1 MTIEILDTHEIAPEP
16 PPRRASLWL
25 HDNLFSSPMSTVM
38 SVLAILLVLFTYRG
52 MLSFIFNPVRRWD
65 AVTYN
70 MRLLMVQAYPDEQFL
85 RMWLSVGIVI
95 VLLAAS
101 LAFYRVGGK
110 LSPRKVGTSLISIG
124 SAAIIGGFVGPW
136 GLSFSPFGIESGRGF
151 LGWVIVGI
159 VFAVAGYLVR
169 TVPGER
175 SKDQTIP
182 TLGIVLLA
190 LAGILVLMWTIV
202 LPVPAD
208 VDGVQTI
215 VFDPVAMTTRVPWTV
230 IAIIAVIVYW
240 ISWFVRDH
248 IASGVARGT
257 IIGLSVVSFPVI
269 VLVILRDPD
278 IDYGRA
284 LGWYLPL
291 ALGFIVLGG
300 FLLNYVAGAKGEAG
314 RAVGAV
320 LLVVALASFL
330 VPMEFVVRFLLLLLA
345 TFALLAP
352 TFGGK
357 GAGRW
362 RFLGMW
368 TGLVA
373 GLVYVIMILTSPS
386 TLNVSTKFF
395 LGGLSLTILL
405 AISAI
410 VLSFPLGVLLALART
425 SKMPIF
431 RLMATTYIELVRGVP
446 LITWLIVAFIMFPVL
461 LPPGV
466 EVGGVAR
473 AIGAMTFFSAAYLAE
488 NVRGGLQSIPKG
500 QYEAAQAMGLT
511 TTQTTVFITLPQA
524 LRAVIPALV
533 GQVIALFKDT
543 SLVTLVG
550 LFDFLHIARSVIPNQ
565 TQPFVF
571 LGSIK
576 ETLLFAA
583 VVYWMFTFTFSRISL
598 RLEKKLGVGER

>member
-1 MTIEILDTHEIAPEP
+1 MTIELPDTVELAPEP
-16 PPRRASLWL
+16 PPHGPRVWL
-25 HDNLFSSPMSTVM
+25 RENLFSSPASGAM
-38 SVLAILLVLFTYRG
+38 SVAAVLLMLVVIRG
-52 MLSFIFNPVRRWD
+52 FLGFVFSPERQWA

-70 MRLLMVQAYPDEQFL
+70 MKLLMVQAYPAGQMT
-85 RMWLSVGIVI
+85 RIWASVGII
-95 VLLAAS
+95 VVLVAVS
-101 LAFYRVGGK
+101 FAFYRIGGK
-110 LSPRKVGTSLISIG
+110 TSARKLGTVLMGVGTGAML
-124 SAAIIGGFVGPW
+124 GGLLGPW
-136 GLSFSPFGIESGRGF
+136 GLTFSPFGVESMRGF
-151 LGWVIVGI
+151 LGWVIVGV
-159 VFAVAGYLVR
+159 VFLSAGYLLH

-175 SKDQTIP
+175 ARNKSIP
-182 TLGIVLLA
+182 ILGIVVVLV
-190 LAGILVLMWTIV
+190 AGILVLIWTIL
-202 LPVPAD
+202 LPVPAKI
-208 VDGVQTI
+208 DGVQTT
-215 VFDPVAMTTRVPWTV
+215 VFEAIAMTTRVPWTV
-230 IAIIAVIVYW
+230 IAILAVVFYWAAWFLRDRIPIGTAKTALIALW
-240 ISWFVRDH
+240 
-248 IASGVARGT
+248 VA
-257 IIGLSVVSFPVI
+257 SFPVI

-278 IDYGRA
+278 VDYGRA
-284 LGWYLPL
+284 FSWYLPL

-300 FLLNYVAGAKGEAG
+300 LLLNFIAGARGEAG

-320 LLVVALASFL
+320 LLVIGLASFL
-330 VPMEFVVRFLLLLLA
+330 IPMEFIVRFLLLMLA
-345 TFALLAP
+345 TFALMAP

-362 RFLGMW
+362 RFLGLW
-368 TGLVA
+368 AGLVA
-373 GLVYVIMILTSPS
+373 ALVYTIMVITAPS
-386 TLNVSTKFF
+386 TIDVPGKFF

-405 AISAI
+405 AFSSI
-410 VLSFPLGVLLALART
+410 VLSFPLGIILALART

-446 LITWLIVAFIMFPVL
+446 LITWLIVGFIMFPVL

-488 NVRGGLQSIPKG
+488 NVRGGLQSIPRG
-500 QYEAAQAMGLT
+500 QYEAAQAMGLST
-511 TTQTTVFITLPQA
+511 MQTTVFIVLPQA